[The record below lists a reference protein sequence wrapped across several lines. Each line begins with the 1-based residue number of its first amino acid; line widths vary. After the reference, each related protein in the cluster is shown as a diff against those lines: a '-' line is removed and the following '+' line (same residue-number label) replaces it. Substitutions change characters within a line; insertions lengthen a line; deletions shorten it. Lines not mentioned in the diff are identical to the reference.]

1 MKVLLLVD
9 VQNDFCPGG
18 ALAVP
23 EGDRIVPIIN
33 KLVASKEFDLVIATR
48 DFHPPGHVSFAE
60 THKAQLFSQ
69 IDINGGKQTMWPNH
83 CVQGSA
89 GAELHPQLD
98 RKAIHHVIHKGTNK
112 EIDSYSA
119 FFDNARASETPLR
132 ALLLT
137 EAKRRGVEPGQITL
151 SVCGLALDYC
161 VAWSALDAQSLG
173 FKTEVIVDATRA
185 VNLCSGDDLKT
196 LRQLAERG
204 VSSAVSDE
212 YLKPMQ
218 REVSR
223 ATTASARER
232 GVEVG
237 R

>member
-23 EGDRIVPIIN
+23 EGDRIVPIVN
-33 KLVASKEFDLVIATR
+33 KLLASKEFDLVIATR

-60 THKAQLFSQ
+60 THNATLFSQ
-69 IDINGGKQTMWPNH
+69 VEINGGPQTMWPKH
-83 CVQGSA
+83 CQQGTP
-89 GAELHPQLD
+89 GADLHPDLD
-98 RKAIHHVIHKGTNK
+98 RGAIHHVIHKGTNK

-132 ALLLT
+132 ALLLE
-137 EAKRRGVEPGQITL
+137 EAKRRGLEPSQITL

-161 VAWSALDAQSLG
+161 VAWSALDAHSLG
-173 FKTEVIVDATRA
+173 FRTEVIVDATRA
-185 VNLCSGDDLKT
+185 VNLSLGDDLKT
-196 LRQLAERG
+196 LRELAERG
-204 VSSAVSDE
+204 VSVALSEEYVKPAQRQVSIA
-212 YLKPMQ
+212 
-218 REVSR
+218 
-223 ATTASARER
+223 ATSSDRER
-232 GVEVG
+232 GIEVG